1 MFHWEVNHVVRA
13 RPFDRSPLNLARAY
27 VQSKPHDVKP
37 ISAARATL
45 AIRTLLVDCSLS
57 DRELLDLVA
66 RFAADDG
73 LSVFSDDP

>member
-1 MFHWEVNHVVRA
+1 MAREHVQ
-13 RPFDRSPLNLARAY
+13 FDRSPSNVAKAY
-27 VQSKPHDVKP
+27 IHSRRHDMKP

-66 RFAADDG
+66 RFATDRG
-73 LSVFSDDP
+73 LSVFNDNS